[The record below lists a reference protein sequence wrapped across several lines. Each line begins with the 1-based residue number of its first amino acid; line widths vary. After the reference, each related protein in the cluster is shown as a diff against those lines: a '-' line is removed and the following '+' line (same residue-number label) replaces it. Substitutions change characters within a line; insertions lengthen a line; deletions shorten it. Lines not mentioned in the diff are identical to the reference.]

1 MNSEVQSAPNR
12 HAVDRYAP
20 LSPWAYIGY
29 MLLFYL
35 PIVGLVFMIIYSAD
49 DTNISRRNYARAFL
63 GLCIATLVL
72 GVIFGAIGLGTGMFD
87 SFMARFGM

>member
-1 MNSEVQSAPNR
+1 MNNEVQSMQKS
-12 HAVDRYAP
+12 HVVDRYAP

-49 DTNISRRNYARAFL
+49 DTNMARRNYARAFL
-63 GLCIATLVL
+63 GLCIATLIL
-72 GVIFGAIGLGTGMFD
+72 GVVFGVVGMGTGVLD
-87 SFMARFGM
+87 NLMARIGM